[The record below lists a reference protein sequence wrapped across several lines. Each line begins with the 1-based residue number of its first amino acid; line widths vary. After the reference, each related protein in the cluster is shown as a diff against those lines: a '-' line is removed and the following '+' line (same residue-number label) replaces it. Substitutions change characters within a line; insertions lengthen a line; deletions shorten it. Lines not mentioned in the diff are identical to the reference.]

1 MLRLNLS
8 SVNMLQAQS
17 SAKLLSVNIPPRKH
31 QLHLNKGLSL
41 QGDVLLPGGWADPGV
56 QV

>member
-41 QGDVLLPGGWADPGV
+41 QDVLLPGGWADPGV

>member
-31 QLHLNKGLSL
+31 QLHLNKGFSL